1 MDHLK
6 AGYGLDA
13 EGFILS
19 EAATGK
25 ISVAYWP
32 CIRETINRLT
42 DLFPD
47 LLHSVY
53 VYGSV
58 ARGDAVI
65 PTSDLDLIALFR
77 RKLGPGQ
84 SAQLKQLSYDQSASH
99 RSLVR
104 EVGIAMADYDTT
116 LDPKNYFENAFLR
129 EMSVCV
135 YGEDLGERFGPYK
148 LTPEIAIQFNG
159 DICESLRRTL
169 RKLEAASDGEA
180 TRIVQGFARKLI
192 RTFYSMTMARS
203 QIWTTRLNEQA
214 VVAAR
219 YFPDRAAVVRTLL
232 DWSEY
237 GPPAD
242 RSAFAELFRQ
252 QGGWACSNFGK
263 EARIT

>member
-6 AGYGLDA
+6 AGYGLDP

-19 EAATGK
+19 NAAIGK
-25 ISVAYWP
+25 INEAYWP
-32 CIRETINRLT
+32 CIRETTDLLR

-58 ARGDAVI
+58 ARGDAVV

-84 SAQLKQLSYDQSASH
+84 SARLKQLSDDQSARY

-104 EVGIAMADYDTT
+104 EVGIAIADYDTA
-116 LDPKNYFENAFLR
+116 LDPSNYYENAFLR

-148 LTPEIAIQFNG
+148 LKPEIAIQFNG

-169 RKLEAASDGEA
+169 KKLEAASDGEA
-180 TRIVQGFARKLI
+180 VQIVQGFARKLI
-192 RTFYSMTMARS
+192 RTFYSMAMARS
-203 QIWTTRLNEQA
+203 RIWTTRLSEQA
-214 VVAAR
+214 EVAAR
-219 YFPDRAAVVRTLL
+219 HFPDRAAVVRTLL

-242 RSAFAELFRQ
+242 RSAVTELLRQ
-252 QGGWACSNFGK
+252 EGGWACSNFGK